1 MYSLV
6 ISSERCIVQVPLPGM
21 IHVARR
27 WTNGCFPSIGPF
39 MQLRQN
45 FFFHHHSTVVV
56 KLAFVPESTMRKV
69 IFSRGRTHS
78 QLLCSSF
85 IMCSSLIPAG
95 FRGFSLR
102 IRHSLKQFILISSI
116 CPSGGRSHRRLYHH
130 RFWSLTCRQ
139 ACLPHSLPPRP
150 RLRFETL
157 GGAFSSAP
165 PGR

>member
-1 MYSLV
+1 MTY
-6 ISSERCIVQVPLPGM
+6 
-21 IHVARR
+21 VARR

-56 KLAFVPESTMRKV
+56 KLAFVPEGTVRKV

-78 QLLCSSF
+78 QLLRSGF
-85 IMCSSLIPAG
+85 VMCSSLIPAG

-102 IRHSLKQFILISSI
+102 IRHSLKQFILISLI
-116 CPSGGRSHRRLYHH
+116 CPSGGRSHRRRRCHH

-139 ACLPHSLPPRP
+139 ACLPHFLPPRP
-150 RLRFETL
+150 MFRFETS
-157 GGAFSSAP
+157 GEAFSSAP